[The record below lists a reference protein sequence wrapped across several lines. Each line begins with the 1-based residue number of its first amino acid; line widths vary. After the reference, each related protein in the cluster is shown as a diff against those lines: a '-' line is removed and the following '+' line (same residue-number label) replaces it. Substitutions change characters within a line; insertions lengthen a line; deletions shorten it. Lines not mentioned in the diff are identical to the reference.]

1 MLQSLRSVGVP
12 RNLDR
17 GVRDNDRIDLHRESD
32 LREPVASLDEA
43 MSAVELDNREVVARA
58 VAVRIVARDRAS
70 DPNESSERLAL
81 RAPRRLHLPCD
92 RRSRKGR
99 SRCVRLPN

>member
-1 MLQSLRSVGVP
+1 MLRSLRSVAVP

-17 GVRDNDRIDLHRESD
+17 GVRDSVRIDLHRESD

-43 MSAVELDNREVVARA
+43 MSAGERDSREVVDRE
-58 VAVRIVARDRAS
+58 VAVRIVARDPAS
-70 DPNESSERLAL
+70 DPNASSERLAP

-99 SRCVRLPN
+99 SRCARLPN